1 LTFSKKYGILQLR
14 GEKKMKIKYKTLDL
28 RFEENFDKAERL
40 QARGWKIGSA
50 GLYTIQLYKEIK
62 NEK

>member
-1 LTFSKKYGILQLR
+1 LR